1 MGSDGVAAMCMRAN
15 ATLSFI
21 SSVASPIFV
30 IRFDSHPPP
39 GGLRFTTKPVPQVI
53 TPNRPAR
60 AKTIRSDGISYSFV
74 LWDELIVTS
83 SGYIDDANPLV
94 PGDSRRS

>member
-1 MGSDGVAAMCMRAN
+1 MRSNEAAAMCIRAN

-30 IRFDSHPPP
+30 IRFDSHPPVVFDP
-39 GGLRFTTKPVPQVI
+39 PRSPVPQVI
-53 TPNRPAR
+53 TPNCPAS
-60 AKTIRSDGISYSFV
+60 AKRTRSDGISYSFV
-74 LWDELIVTS
+74 LWDELILTS
-83 SGYIDDANPLV
+83 KGYIDDANPLV